1 MLYRPSPSVT
11 TERTF
16 SIRAGLAASTVTPGI
31 TAPDASRTTPEM
43 PAACCAHAL
52 EGKDSTLASMATAT
66 LVRIMASLSV
76 DPDRPADWSAAFRS
90 GNLCVP
96 YVWLRWLC
104 QNAQY

>member
-31 TAPDASRTTPEM
+31 TAPDASRTTPEI
-43 PAACCAHAL
+43 PAACCADAL
-52 EGKDSTLASMATAT
+52 EGNESTPASIATAT

-76 DPDRPADWSAAFRS
+76 DPDSATDSAQRLVLLTYAF
-90 GNLCVP
+90 LCG
-96 YVWLRWLC
+96 WLP
-104 QNAQY
+104 